1 MSFEGDF
8 GNLQSTDGLL
18 GATVGNTTPVESFSP
33 SQDFSQVDMS
43 QVPEQYRGTTPTV
56 RTLPPK
62 VEKRTL
68 PPKYETKK
76 LPPKEVVNRL
86 KPIFPPGVEPFAIP
100 NF

>member
-1 MSFEGDF
+1 M
-8 GNLQSTDGLL
+8 NLERKQR
-18 GATVGNTTPVESFSP
+18 PVEDDDGHVIAP
-33 SQDFSQVDMS
+33 MNVEGM
-43 QVPEQYRGTTPTV
+43 PWY
-56 RTLPPK
+56 PPK